1 MIIMEK
7 NWSYTIKDINHPKY
21 GKTLW
26 SGRYCAVTGIV
37 WYVDIMTDKNY
48 FLISKRGSGAADFQ
62 GKWCLP
68 CGFLEANETGEDGVL
83 REIKEETGVTVDF
96 KPIFFSVE
104 TDPQYCN
111 NGNVTLRYI
120 CPMHE
125 MVKPKYEN
133 INGEEN
139 EVADL
144 RWISEDEIGL
154 YDFCFNHEDILY
166 LFLFQYL
173 NIHKYL
179 PKIYHR
185 LKDVNG

>member
-1 MIIMEK
+1 MEK
-7 NWSYTIKDINHPKY
+7 NWSYTITDKNHPKC

-37 WYVDIMTDKNY
+37 WYFNPKDDKNY
-48 FLISKRGSGAADFQ
+48 FLISKRGTGAADFQ

-68 CGFLEANETGEDGVL
+68 CGFLEANETGEEGVE
-83 REIKEETGVTVDF
+83 REIFEETGVKIET

-104 TDPQYCN
+104 TNPKYCN

-120 CPMHE
+120 CPMSS
-125 MVKPKYEN
+125 MVTPKYSN

-144 RWISEDEIGL
+144 KWISQDEIDN
-154 YDFCFNHEDILY
+154 YDFCFNHADILY
-166 LFLFQYL
+166 LFLYQYL
-173 NIHKYL
+173 LENKYIA
-179 PKIYHR
+179 KIFHR
-185 LKDVNG
+185 LNNG